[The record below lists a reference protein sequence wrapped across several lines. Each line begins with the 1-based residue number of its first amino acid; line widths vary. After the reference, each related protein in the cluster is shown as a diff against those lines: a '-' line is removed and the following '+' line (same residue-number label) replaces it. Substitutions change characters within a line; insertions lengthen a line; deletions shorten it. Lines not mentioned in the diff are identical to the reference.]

1 VKNKYM
7 AYSII
12 VALICSLGSWSGLAR
27 RATGGQGSG
36 NSWHSGSGGAGYSGG
51 GWATGGGGGHK

>member
-1 VKNKYM
+1 MNKKFLIY
-7 AYSII
+7 AVI
-12 VALICSLGSWSGLAR
+12 VALLCSLASWSSLAR

-36 NSWHSGSGGAGYSGG
+36 NSWHSYSSGPGYSGG

>member
-1 VKNKYM
+1 MNNKFL
-7 AYSII
+7 AYAVI
-12 VALICSLGSWSGLAR
+12 VALLCSLGSWWSLGR

-36 NSWHSGSGGAGYSGG
+36 NSWHSWSSGSGYSGG